1 MEKPGFLNTTLSLWN
16 IWIMEV
22 EVVSLIFDI
31 GHWFPKP
38 SVCKQSATNVYSK
51 CAEHKE
57 AIKARA

>member
-1 MEKPGFLNTTLSLWN
+1 
-16 IWIMEV
+16 MEV